1 MIENYINK
9 INYDLI
15 KYFNYRYLESIPKI
29 KILVISFTYKRPTIK
44 LILKSLLAIEIIT
57 GLRGNIVTTK
67 KSNISL
73 NIRKGEPVGC
83 KVILRKK
90 EMLMFLS
97 RLFLVRI
104 YKFKSKSTRQK
115 TVAQNITCNA
125 RSLSFNY
132 NALNL
137 FHELEQHYFIF
148 KDLGSINFTLI
159 TNSKNFTEFN
169 YLLKSL
175 KYSN

>member
-1 MIENYINK
+1 MG
-9 INYDLI
+9 DLI

-115 TVAQNITCNA
+115 TVVQNITCNA

-132 NALNL
+132 NAL
-137 FHELEQHYFIF
+137 EQNYFIF

-169 YLLKSL
+169 YLL
-175 KYSN
+175 

>member
-1 MIENYINK
+1 MGMIENYINK

-44 LILKSLLAIEIIT
+44 LILK
-57 GLRGNIVTTK
+57 
-67 KSNISL
+67 
-73 NIRKGEPVGC
+73 
-83 KVILRKK
+83 KK

-115 TVAQNITCNA
+115 TVVQNITCNA